1 MSGHKEISRHLD
13 KEVELMDFQ
22 EWNKFC
28 LHTNLVPH
36 IISPE
41 DSKTIFKILI
51 RESVEKAK
59 TEDPNMN

>member
-1 MSGHKEISRHLD
+1 
-13 KEVELMDFQ
+13 MDFN

-28 LHTNLVPH
+28 LNQNFVPH
-36 IISPE
+36 IILPE

-59 TEDPNMN
+59 TEDPNMNRDSKFDYEIWLRGLV